1 MFWFARYLNVLFAPL
16 GIRWQIFRFTLKI
29 VSCVLYVVRSIQDTE
44 PDLAGGLVCVC
55 SSMKEMII
63 LQYLL

>member
-1 MFWFARYLNVLFAPL
+1 MFWYATYLDVLFASL

-44 PDLAGGLVCVC
+44 PNLAGGLVCLY
-55 SSMKEMII
+55 MYEGNDHT
-63 LQYLL
+63 